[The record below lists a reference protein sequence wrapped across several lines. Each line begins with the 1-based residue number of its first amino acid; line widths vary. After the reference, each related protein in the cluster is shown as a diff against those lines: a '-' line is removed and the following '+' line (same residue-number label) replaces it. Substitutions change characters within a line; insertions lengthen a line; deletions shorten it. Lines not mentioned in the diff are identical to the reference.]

1 MPKSGDGGKGDKHT
15 KFDFKKRHVH
25 YLEAA
30 NNLVDSS
37 SDDDESSGGES
48 SSGSTAHGWSQGQT
62 NSGSS
67 YWSFTDSSG
76 KARVSFT
83 QPTVTPTEWLK
94 LQQQQQ
100 QQQQ

>member
-1 MPKSGDGGKGDKHT
+1 MRIHKEKFGHRGGWWH
-15 KFDFKKRHVH
+15 HP
-25 YLEAA
+25 AA
-30 NNLVDSS
+30 AGSASASS